1 MKATC
6 FAIVLGRAGRIAAI
20 AAATQARLAGGTVVD
35 LYEGFQL
42 ELTVPVGPLGI
53 VISDP
58 TPVQLG
64 MVIAGLLV
72 FFYAWARI
80 RRCLLEMARWSCMR
94 VCAALG
100 GEAIFRP
107 VGGYGVFFEEED
119 SASAPLVAADTYVFA
134 QPLHARTVATQS
146 QTSYTFVRGAA
157 TPRFQPLP
165 ERDQGVFVD
174 GLQAVSLFSPHA
186 QSLPAGGVQ

>member
-1 MKATC
+1 
-6 FAIVLGRAGRIAAI
+6 
-20 AAATQARLAGGTVVD
+20 
-35 LYEGFQL
+35 
-42 ELTVPVGPLGI
+42 
-53 VISDP
+53 
-58 TPVQLG
+58 
-64 MVIAGLLV
+64 
-72 FFYAWARI
+72 
-80 RRCLLEMARWSCMR
+80 MR